1 MKRVRG
7 MTLIELVVAITV
19 IGIAAAT
26 LVGLLASTSSRSGEA
41 LMASQATQIAA
52 AYLDE
57 AFAQPYASITAVS
70 HAGARDHNGVQISG
84 LDAYDVDVAVAD
96 IANFGPASIQA
107 RRITVTVTDPR
118 GGVTTL
124 VGYRTNHP

>member
-1 MKRVRG
+1 MKRARG
-7 MTLIELVVAITV
+7 MTLIELVVAIAI

-26 LVGLLASTSSRSGEA
+26 LVGVLASTSSRSGEA
-41 LMASQATQIAA
+41 LVASQATQIAA
-52 AYLDE
+52 AYFDE
-57 AFAQPYASITAVS
+57 AFGQPYASIASVS
-70 HAGARDHNGVQISG
+70 HTGARDHNGVQIAG
-84 LDAYDVDVAVAD
+84 LSSYDVDVVVAN